1 MHTFILYISPIL
13 VNIKY
18 MEELKKFLETHRKS
32 HFLQSP
38 EWTQVKKE
46 WKNEFI
52 VIRDKEN
59 NIKGTMSLLF
69 RKMPTINKYIMYAP
83 RGFVCDIHDKETLSK
98 LTEEAKK
105 IAKKYNVFIFRLDPD
120 IPNNDEEFKK
130 IVIDLGYKLK
140 SNIKSINQVIQPK
153 YVFRLNI
160 KDKTEEE
167 LLKSFNEKT
176 RYNIRLSARKGV
188 KIREGRREDLKVF
201 YNIMK
206 ETGKRDNFFIRP
218 MEYFEN
224 IWDAM
229 SPKHVKLLIAE
240 YENEPI
246 AAVLP
251 IMYGDKVWYLYGG
264 STNKHRNLMP
274 NYLLQFEM
282 IKWGVQNNCEIYDF
296 RGVSGFKNKSDPQYG
311 IYKFKKGF
319 NGEFIEFVD
328 ELYIIFNRPV
338 YLLYRFGEMIYKRL
352 KI

>member
-1 MHTFILYISPIL
+1 MKNL
-13 VNIKY
+13 
-18 MEELKKFLETHRKS
+18 EEFLENHKKS

-38 EWTQVKKE
+38 KWAKVKKE
-46 WKNEFI
+46 WKNELI
-52 VIRDKEN
+52 VLRDKDD
-59 NIKGTMSLLF
+59 NIKGTMSLLL
-69 RKMPTINKYIMYAP
+69 RKVPVINRYIMYAP
-83 RGFVCDIHDKETLSK
+83 RGFVCEIHDKETLFK

-105 IAKKYNVFIFRLDPD
+105 IAKKYNAFIFRLDPD
-120 IPNNDEEFKK
+120 ISNDDEEFIK

-140 SNIKSINQVIQPK
+140 NNIKNTNQVIQPK

-160 KDKTEEE
+160 KEKTEEE

-176 RYNIRLSARKGV
+176 RYNIRLSSRKGV
-188 KIREGRREDLKVF
+188 KIREGTKKDLKIF
-201 YNIMK
+201 YNIIK
-206 ETGKRDNFFIRP
+206 ETGTRDNFFIRP
-218 MEYFEN
+218 FEYFEN

-229 SPKHVKLLIAE
+229 YPKHVKLLIAE

-251 IMYGDKVWYLYGG
+251 ILYGNKVWYLYGG
-264 STNKHRNLMP
+264 SANKHRNLMP

-328 ELYIIFNRPV
+328 EMYMIFNKPV
-338 YLLYRFGEMIYKRL
+338 YMLYKMGEILYKKLR
-352 KI
+352 I